1 MRHAASSLLLLCAV
15 GSASAFVAPALA
27 PAPRVAASASVGR
40 AVFATGKAF
49 GTSGRARMPQ
59 GLIGLRAEADYY
71 ADLGIARGADE
82 REIKSAF
89 RNKAR
94 KLHPDVNKAPD
105 AQQQFQGIQ
114 QAYEVLSDPQK
125 KSMYDR

>member
-1 MRHAASSLLLLCAV
+1 M
-15 GSASAFVAPALA
+15 
-27 PAPRVAASASVGR
+27 
-40 AVFATGKAF
+40 
-49 GTSGRARMPQ
+49 
-59 GLIGLRAEADYY
+59 RAEADYY